1 MKKFSKSFNGYSKS
15 EVNEFVARVTKE
27 YENMLDNLKA
37 RDRENKA
44 LKEKLL
50 QYQNMENT
58 LNRALLVAEDA
69 SNQIKKMARDESKSI
84 VDDARRNA
92 SRIVNDALMK
102 AQKLEDDAE
111 NLRRKIIIFKKRF
124 RAAVESE
131 LEAIDQINDEL

>member
-27 YENMLDNLKA
+27 YENMLDSLKE
-37 RDRENKA
+37 RDRENKT

-69 SNQIKKMARDESKSI
+69 SNQIKRMARDESKSI
-84 VDDARRNA
+84 VEDAKRNA
-92 SRIVNDALMK
+92 SRIVNDALIK
-102 AQKLEDDAE
+102 VQKLESDAE
-111 NLRRKIIIFKKRF
+111 ELRRKIIVFKKRF
-124 RAAVESE
+124 RAAVETE
-131 LEAIDQINDEL
+131 LEAIEQINDEL

>member
-27 YENMLDNLKA
+27 YENMLDSLKE
-37 RDRENKA
+37 RDRENKT

-69 SNQIKKMARDESKSI
+69 SNQIKRMARDESKSI
-84 VDDARRNA
+84 VEDAKRNA
-92 SRIVNDALMK
+92 SRIVNDALIK
-102 AQKLEDDAE
+102 AQKLESDAE
-111 NLRRKIIIFKKRF
+111 ELRRRIVVFKKRF
-124 RAAVESE
+124 RAAVETE
-131 LEAIDQINDEL
+131 LEAIEQINDEL